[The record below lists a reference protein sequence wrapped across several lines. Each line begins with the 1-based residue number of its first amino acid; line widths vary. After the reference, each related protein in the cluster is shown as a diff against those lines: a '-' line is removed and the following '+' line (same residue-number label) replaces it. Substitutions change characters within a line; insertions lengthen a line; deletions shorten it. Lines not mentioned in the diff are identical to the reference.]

1 MAVNKGYEF
10 EDENRF
16 SEKNFSH
23 SDSQL
28 SSIEHKTQEPTGD
41 RLQTRGAKGE
51 TSTVK
56 EVT

>member
-10 EDENRF
+10 EDENSF

-28 SSIEHKTQEPTGD
+28 SSIEHKTGGPSGDQLQEVRVRTIGND
-41 RLQTRGAKGE
+41 FN
-51 TSTVK
+51 S
-56 EVT
+56 